1 MLQSAVW
8 IEVVLTM
15 PTAEGWVVCLQL
27 REQLHHQ
34 ARELGGDGPG
44 RVCHR
49 VWFEGPVKSF
59 LIRVGWRG
67 GGPAPGARVGGVGRR
82 SVGVIVG
89 SEGLAASTGASVAID
104 VIVTAVQGEVGV
116 TTGGSARPEGRP

>member
-1 MLQSAVW
+1 M
-8 IEVVLTM
+8 
-15 PTAEGWVVCLQL
+15 CLQL
-27 REQLHHQ
+27 REQLHHR
-34 ARELGGDGPG
+34 ARELGGGGPG
-44 RVCHR
+44 KVGHR
-49 VWFEGPVKSF
+49 VWCEGPVKSF

-67 GGPAPGARVGGVGRR
+67 GAVIGEGPGAGHFPAPGARVGGVGRR

-89 SEGLAASTGASVAID
+89 SESLAASTGASVAID